1 MDSSDLQ
8 DILELREI
16 PHYTTLQKAAHRLT
30 NKKTLDM
37 LMKKML
43 VLSIKAKILKK
54 VVALGAIDSTGFESH
69 YVSSYFVRRKA
80 KGGEQYQTTTYSRFT
95 KVGFVVDCASY
106 LVLGGI
112 PSW

>member
-16 PHYTTLQKAAHRLT
+16 THYTTLQKAAHRLT

-54 VVALGAIDSTGFESH
+54 VVALGAFLRARTYFAQMREIMFKLFTYNVMVVES
-69 YVSSYFVRRKA
+69 
-80 KGGEQYQTTTYSRFT
+80 
-95 KVGFVVDCASY
+95 
-106 LVLGGI
+106 
-112 PSW
+112 